1 MSKNI
6 QRNTKALETTA
17 RNYENRLTQATNTK
31 INNLINLYRDRTI
44 AQFTT
49 DDNAIRNFI
58 TARTDKAKDK
68 ANRQYQ
74 KIVSKDRSKE
84 PLSVRMDE
92 SKRKKTTGTNLYSMS
107 AMFFKIKLPKD
118 TIKSLLQRPQGQ
130 TLNSVMV

>member
-49 DDNAIRNFI
+49 ADNAIRNFI
-58 TARTDKAKDK
+58 TARTDKAKEK

-74 KIVSKDRSKE
+74 KIIGKHRSKE

-92 SKRKKTTGTNLYSMS
+92 SKRKRTTGTNLYSIS
-107 AMFFKIKLPKD
+107 AMFL
-118 TIKSLLQRPQGQ
+118 KSSCRRTPLSPPSKTPREDP
-130 TLNSVMV
+130 